1 MVFGCGDRLEEERG
15 VDPCPGISIAKKGS
29 GGQAESVFVV
39 IIPEN
44 LPVVAEWFSYT
55 G

>member
-1 MVFGCGDRLEEERG
+1 M
-15 VDPCPGISIAKKGS
+15 SIAKNGYA
-29 GGQAESVFVV
+29 GQVESVFVV

>member
-1 MVFGCGDRLEEERG
+1 MVLGCGDRLEKERG
-15 VDPCPGISIAKKGS
+15 NDPCSVISIANQGYA
-29 GGQAESVFVV
+29 GQAESVFVV

-44 LPVVAEWFSYT
+44 LPVVAEWFSCT